1 LVSDRA
7 VKLAFKGLEGT
18 KKIQTRSGWV
28 FCLQLTRQGLA
39 ERQNRSEYHERRPG
53 FKPGFFVSE
62 KTVKLALK
70 SLEETKKHRRETGGS
85 SFGN

>member
-1 LVSDRA
+1 MQVLIERVR
-7 VKLAFKGLEGT
+7 E
-18 KKIQTRSGWV
+18 RSRLG
-28 FCLQLTRQGLA
+28 
-39 ERQNRSEYHERRPG
+39 YHERRPG

-70 SLEETKKHRRETGGS
+70 SLEETKKHRREADGS